1 MAQPPMDSRFA
12 LRHNLALESRE
23 CRIEKTKRL
32 CDRKHSA
39 RAID

>member
-1 MAQPPMDSRFA
+1 MAQPPVDSGFV
-12 LRHNLALESRE
+12 LRHDLTLESMK
-23 CRIEKTKRL
+23 CRVEKAKRL